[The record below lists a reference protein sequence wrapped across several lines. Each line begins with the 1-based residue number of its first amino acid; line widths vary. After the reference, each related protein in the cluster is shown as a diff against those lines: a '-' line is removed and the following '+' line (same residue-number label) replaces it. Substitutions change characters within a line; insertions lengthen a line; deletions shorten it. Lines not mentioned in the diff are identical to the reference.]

1 MASCD
6 ILNVFVAD
14 GLLKEPSIEIPRQ
27 FYTITTLRVVLIR
40 PFLSQRN
47 TFFQINLNRS
57 KHNSTIKLSFDPIFE
72 LWIFSMEKVLKNL
85 NTLLFQSRFYKI
97 DFLTLAAI
105 QFFMRNFLKQISIPN
120 KIQQNEQRS
129 VYDTYHIVGAVGCT
143 PGVVVVVGY
152 RRAVLCSPSSSRSTS
167 CLYQK
172 YGKA

>member
-1 MASCD
+1 M
-6 ILNVFVAD
+6 
-14 GLLKEPSIEIPRQ
+14 
-27 FYTITTLRVVLIR
+27 VLIR

-57 KHNSTIKLSFDPIFE
+57 KHNSTIKLSFDPSFE

-105 QFFMRNFLKQISIPN
+105 QFFMRNFLKQISIPY

-129 VYDTYHIVGAVGCT
+129 VYNTYHIVGAVGCT
-143 PGVVVVVGY
+143 PGVGVVDY

>member
-1 MASCD
+1 M
-6 ILNVFVAD
+6 
-14 GLLKEPSIEIPRQ
+14 
-27 FYTITTLRVVLIR
+27 VLIR

-57 KHNSTIKLSFDPIFE
+57 NHNSTIKLSFDPIFE

-129 VYDTYHIVGAVGCT
+129 VYNTYHIVGAVGCT